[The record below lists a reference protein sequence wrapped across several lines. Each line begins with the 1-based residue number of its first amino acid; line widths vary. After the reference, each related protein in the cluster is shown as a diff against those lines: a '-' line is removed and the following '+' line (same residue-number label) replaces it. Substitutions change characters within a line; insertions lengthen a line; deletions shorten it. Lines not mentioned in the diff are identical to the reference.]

1 VPEADVVALDAY
13 RGRDLNHR
21 FGDVSRRACAATVAL
36 LREHPD
42 ITVSLRAVAARSG
55 IHHRT
60 LRGLFGSPD
69 VLVAAACLE
78 RLRRAPVV
86 IDFEQ
91 RPPERVRSQFVEL
104 LTPSVDEPGFALCCA
119 RVLTGCDPAVRP
131 LRAQIDAEL
140 YRRLNAALGF
150 GAWPELS
157 QILHLGL
164 VGTFITT
171 ISTSSLPPEIDA
183 RIDALISAAFPGG
196 AGGERISTSR

>member
-1 VPEADVVALDAY
+1 VTPADVVALDAY
-13 RGRDLNHR
+13 CARDLNHR

-42 ITVSLRAVAARSG
+42 ITFSLQAVAARSG

-69 VLVAAACLE
+69 VLVAAACLD
-78 RLRRAPVV
+78 RLRRAPIV
-86 IDFEQ
+86 IDFDQ
-91 RPPERVRSQFVEL
+91 RLPERVRSQFIEL
-104 LTPSVDEPGFALCCA
+104 LAPSVDEPGFALCCA

-140 YRRLNAALGF
+140 HRRLNAALGS

-157 QILHLGL
+157 EILHFGL

-171 ISTSSLPPEIDA
+171 MFTSPGSPEIDA
-183 RIDALISAAFPGG
+183 RINTLIWAIFPGSG
-196 AGGERISTSR
+196 